1 MVEYLAKRIARSG
14 FFFATVVNVL
24 RTISV
29 LTRFGFFL
37 LLEVCNDSLNTIDV
51 QCI

>member
-1 MVEYLAKRIARSG
+1 MVEYLAKQIARSE
-14 FFFATVVNVL
+14 FFFVTAVNVL

-29 LTRFGFFL
+29 LTRFVFL